1 MIYLYDVWVNWFEGE
16 EVGSNVCHY
25 HEWRK
30 SDKVEILEQ
39 VPVVFITESLFDY
52 IENSLYD
59 LPDALLTLI
68 HKRAYIRKGHTREV
82 LDYAAILTDGRG
94 ILAVDTIGYQI
105 PVRKSRL
112 IPRQEQ
118 QVFELCKK
126 AKQKHFS
133 FTDKEE
139 EREDLLGTM
148 EKEHVYGLTRRE
160 RQLKKLL
167 MIAMEQLKS
176 TDNVSEVLYWLSE
189 WDNHKLTYLDPHSSI
204 EEVWEILY
212 KDVKKGWSEAHE
224 EFCAK
229 LVKGNPF
236 LEKFWEMEQVDNKKL
251 H

>member
-1 MIYLYDVWVNWFEGE
+1 MIFLYDVWVNWFEGE
-16 EVGSNVCHY
+16 EDGFNVCHY

-30 SDKVEILEQ
+30 SDQIEILEQ
-39 VPVVFITESLFDY
+39 VPVLYITESLFDY
-52 IENSLYD
+52 IENSLHD
-59 LPDALLTLI
+59 LPDSLLDMI

-82 LDYAAILTDGRG
+82 LDYAAIVTDGRG
-94 ILAVDTIGYQI
+94 ILLFDTIGYQI

-118 QVFELCKK
+118 QVYELCKK
-126 AKQKHFS
+126 AKRHEFE
-133 FTDKEE
+133 FTEKNDDKNDQIMALSKDE
-139 EREDLLGTM
+139 
-148 EKEHVYGLTRRE
+148 VYGLTRRE

-167 MIAMEQLKS
+167 MIAMDQLKT

-189 WDNHKLTYLDPHSSI
+189 WDSHKLKYVRNEPTVS
-204 EEVWEILY
+204 EVWELLY
-212 KDVKKGWSEAHE
+212 DEVKLGWGENHE
-224 EFCAK
+224 EFCAQ

>member
-16 EVGSNVCHY
+16 EDGFNVCHY

-30 SDKVEILEQ
+30 TDQIEILEQ
-39 VPVVFITESLFDY
+39 VPVLYIEEELYDY

-59 LPDALLTLI
+59 LPDPLLNLI
-68 HKRAYIRKGHTREV
+68 HKRAYMRKGHTREV
-82 LDYAAILTDGRG
+82 LEYAAIVTDGRG
-94 ILAVDTIGYQI
+94 ILAFDTIGYQI

-126 AKQKHFS
+126 AKRRHFP
-133 FTDKEE
+133 FIEKNE
-139 EREDLLGTM
+139 ERTDHSMNLDR
-148 EKEHVYGLTRRE
+148 KSIYGLTRRE

-167 MIAMEQLKS
+167 MIAMEQLK
-176 TDNVSEVLYWLSE
+176 TTNNVSEVLYWLSE
-189 WDNHKLTYLDPHSSI
+189 WDSHKLAKTSHRASV
-204 EEVWEILY
+204 EEIWHMLY
-212 KDVKKGWSEAHE
+212 DEVKDGWTEKHE
-224 EFCAK
+224 QFCGL

-236 LEKFWEMEQVDNKKL
+236 LEKFWELEQVENKKL